1 MLCRSV
7 LLSAALCCGL
17 GVAVLLGVA
26 VWLGVAVLL
35 GVAVPLGVA
44 VLLCVALLLYA
55 VSRWL
60 LDPAVSSSP
69 KA

>member
-17 GVAVLLGVA
+17 GVAVLFS
-26 VWLGVAVLL
+26 VAVLL

-44 VLLCVALLLYA
+44 LLLCVALLLFA

>member
-26 VWLGVAVLL
+26 VWLGVAV
-35 GVAVPLGVA
+35 PLGVA
-44 VLLCVALLLYA
+44 VWLSVALLLFA